1 MIGRHWKNVR
11 INRSSTITA
20 LELHLESLGSLPDV
34 GAEYNNNVAW
44 KHFESD
50 RSVLILGG
58 DNNLKNFF

>member
-1 MIGRHWKNVR
+1 MR